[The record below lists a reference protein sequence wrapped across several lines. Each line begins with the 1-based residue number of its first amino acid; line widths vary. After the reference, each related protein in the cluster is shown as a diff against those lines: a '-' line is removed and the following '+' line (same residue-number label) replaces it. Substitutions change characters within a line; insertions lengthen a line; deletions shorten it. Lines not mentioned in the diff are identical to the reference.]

1 MASSVTPAGALSVG
15 LQAQPQLGNARATAP
30 RTEAVQRFASAHRA
44 KSKEKAAKDPSAE
57 LAAKSKDPYNIIV
70 SIDRQEL
77 TLYSG
82 EHAIARAPV
91 STGTPGHPTPQG
103 VFTVIQKD
111 RWHHSN
117 LYGNAP
123 MYYMQRIT
131 WSGSAMHEGVLPG
144 HPASHGCIRMPGSFA
159 RQLWGLTK
167 LGARVIVARAPLSPQ
182 PIEHAR
188 LFKFVPK
195 AEPPADNGD
204 PAQGIPMS
212 SDDPKAAFAMQPAA
226 QSATP
231 AEGATPAATSA
242 SPAAMSGAPATP
254 SATPATPPAAK
265 AADPVKPPSKINHIS
280 VFISR
285 KEGKLFVRKGFQP
298 LFDVPVTFEQ
308 PDQPLGTHV
317 FTALSFKDDNQTLS
331 WMVVDVPTA
340 MPGPPKRTHKAKKG
354 EKPAPVEIAVP
365 HKETA
370 AAALDRVNIPQE
382 AIDRIGEL
390 MTPGASLVI
399 SDKGL
404 GPETGKGTDFIVLT
418 R

>member
-1 MASSVTPAGALSVG
+1 MASSVTPTAALTVG
-15 LQAQPQLGNARATAP
+15 LATQPQLDNARRTAP
-30 RTEAVQRFASAHRA
+30 RTASAQRFASAHRA
-44 KSKEKAAKDPSAE
+44 KDKEKKAAKDPSAE

-82 EHAIARAPV
+82 EHPIARAPV

-103 VFTVIQKD
+103 VFSIIQKD

-195 AEPPADNGD
+195 AEPPTDNGD

-212 SDDPKAAFAMQPAA
+212 SDDPKAAYALQPTA

-231 AEGATPAATSA
+231 APGTAPAAPSA
-242 SPAAMSGAPATP
+242 SPAAMSGAPA
-254 SATPATPPAAK
+254 ATPATPPAK
-265 AADPVKPPSKINHIS
+265 AAEPVKPPSKINHVS

-317 FTALSFKDDNQTLS
+317 FTALSFKDDNQTLH
-331 WMVVDVPTA
+331 WMVVDVPTPLPA
-340 MPGPPKRTHKAKKG
+340 PPKRTHKAKKG
-354 EKPAPVEIAVP
+354 EKPAPVEVAVP
-365 HKETA
+365 QKETA
-370 AAALDRVNIPQE
+370 TGALDRVNIPQE
-382 AIDRIGEL
+382 AIDRISEL
-390 MTPGASLVI
+390 MSPGASLVI

-404 GPETGKGTDFIVLT
+404 GPETGKGTDFIVLS

>member
-1 MASSVTPAGALSVG
+1 MAGSVTPAAAFTAG
-15 LQAQPQLGNARATAP
+15 LQWQDARAATP
-30 RTEAVQRFASAHRA
+30 RAVPVQRFASAHRA
-44 KSKEKAAKDPSAE
+44 KDKDKAAKDPSAD
-57 LAAKSKDPYNIIV
+57 LAAKSKDPYNIII

-82 EHAIARAPV
+82 EQAIARAPV
-91 STGTPGHPTPQG
+91 STGMPGHPTPQG
-103 VFTVIQKD
+103 VFSVIQKD

-117 LYGNAP
+117 IYGNAP

-144 HPASHGCIRMPGSFA
+144 HAASHGCIRMPGSFA

-188 LFKFVPK
+188 LFKFIPK
-195 AEPPADNGD
+195 AEPPANTD

-212 SDDPKAAFAMQPAA
+212 SDDPKAAFAMQ
-226 QSATP
+226 ATNQP
-231 AEGATPAATSA
+231 
-242 SPAAMSGAPATP
+242 APATP
-254 SATPATPPAAK
+254 SASPPTPTANPAVPSATPATAPPTKPAA
-265 AADPVKPPSKINHIS
+265 AVKPPSKINHVS

-285 KEGKLFVRKGFQP
+285 KEGKLFVRKGFEP
-298 LFDVPVTFEQ
+298 VFDLPVTFEQ

-317 FTALSFKDDNQTLS
+317 FTALSFKDDNQTLR
-331 WMVVDVPTA
+331 WMVIDVPTGVPA
-340 MPGPPKRTHKAKKG
+340 PPKKVHKAKKG
-354 EKPAPVEIAVP
+354 EKPAPVEVAAP
-365 HKETA
+365 RKETA
-370 AAALDRVNIPQE
+370 AGALDRVNIPQE
-382 AIDRIGEL
+382 AIDRISEL
-390 MTPGASLVI
+390 MSPGASLVI